1 MLLQVTNLTVRF
13 TTPRASFNAVDEVSF
28 SVAEGETLALVG
40 ESGCGKTVT
49 ALAVLRLLP
58 PAARLEAEAITL
70 RGRELTLLTE
80 REMRA
85 VRGKDLAMIFQEPL
99 TALNPVYPVG
109 EQIAEGLRLHEN
121 LNRRVAWERAVE
133 ALREVGIPDPRQRAR
148 EYPHQLSGGLR
159 QRAMIAMAM
168 AGRPS
173 LLIADEPTTALD
185 VSVQAQI
192 LDLLLHLQA
201 ERRMSLLLITHDLGI
216 VAEMAHQVAVMYAGH
231 IVEQADVKTLFARPR
246 HPYTR
251 GLFASI
257 PRSWSDGVMEYRSV
271 GKNVDP
277 LLHDSMT
284 PSLPPP
290 IPTRLAAIEGTV
302 PDLAHLPAGCRFAPR
317 CPHAQEQCQQ
327 PQELQEVNAAHLVR
341 CGRAKEW
348 VSGPREFFVIL
359 NGVQRSEESPGSQR
373 AGDSSLRSE

>member
-1 MLLQVTNLTVRF
+1 
-13 TTPRASFNAVDEVSF
+13 
-28 SVAEGETLALVG
+28 LALVG

-231 IVEQADVKTLFARPR
+231 IVEQADVKTLFARPW
-246 HPYTR
+246 HPYTQ
-251 GLFASI
+251 GLLA
-257 PRSWSDGVMEYRSV
+257 
-271 GKNVDP
+271 
-277 LLHDSMT
+277 
-284 PSLPPP
+284 SLPKLTAISYQPSAISHQP
-290 IPTRLAAIEGTV
+290 SATAQRLASIEGTV
-302 PDLAHLPAGCRFAPR
+302 PDLAHLPVGCRFAPR

-327 PQELQEVNAAHLVR
+327 PQALQEVHAAHLVR
-341 CGRAKEW
+341 CCRVSEW
-348 VSGPREFFVIL
+348 LMVDG
-359 NGVQRSEESPGSQR
+359 
-373 AGDSSLRSE
+373 